1 MCPTLTNI
9 YTKLQEVKI
18 TCEVTPVQG
27 LSEVEYKVRQ
37 LEEKLAEKDEML
49 CLVEQKLKDAR
60 GQLVKI
66 GEETKKYMQEEP
78 VSSKHYTQYKRLHD
92 LTQEEILQSP
102 TEESR
107 NTFLPSVLQLP
118 VTGTSSVMARP
129 FSRSN
134 H

>member
-1 MCPTLTNI
+1 
-9 YTKLQEVKI
+9 
-18 TCEVTPVQG
+18 
-27 LSEVEYKVRQ
+27 
-37 LEEKLAEKDEML
+37 ML

-66 GEETKKYMQEEP
+66 EEETKKYMQKEL

-92 LTQEEILQSP
+92 LTPEEILQSP
-102 TEESR
+102 TEESQ
-107 NTFLPSVLQLP
+107 NTFLPPVLQP
-118 VTGTSSVMARP
+118 PGAGMSSNIGNSMARP